1 MHTASFP
8 LQPTNIF
15 QSVIRIPGFT
25 PTKEKRAL
33 WKANKTQVPHSTPV
47 SQFPSAHPPPNSPLK
62 NRLVKSLAFCSGLS
76 DGGFSIFLSMELQD
90 MFFCLQSYLDI
101 SFFANVGKSWML
113 KGGAWGSLYGR
124 CVSFDAHGKRMHL
137 LGSFDQPQALWD

>member
-1 MHTASFP
+1 MGPLASQILLIFLRHLRNGIDSAISQLQMHTASFP
-8 LQPTNIF
+8 LQPKNIF

-76 DGGFSIFLSMELQD
+76 DGGFSIFFIHGTARHVFLSSKLFGY
-90 MFFCLQSYLDI
+90 FFLC
-101 SFFANVGKSWML
+101 
-113 KGGAWGSLYGR
+113 
-124 CVSFDAHGKRMHL
+124 
-137 LGSFDQPQALWD
+137 